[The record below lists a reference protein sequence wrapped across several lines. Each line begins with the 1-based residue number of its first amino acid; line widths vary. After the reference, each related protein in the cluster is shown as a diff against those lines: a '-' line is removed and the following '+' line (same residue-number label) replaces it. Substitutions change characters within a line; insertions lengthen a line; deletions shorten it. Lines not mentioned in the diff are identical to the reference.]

1 MYKNNENL
9 VKSFKAGF
17 LSTDDKIV
25 TSSYKSE
32 HSKKS
37 RNGQLT
43 KCYKVNNFLNI
54 QNGQLN

>member
-37 RNGQLT
+37 KSGQFT
-43 KCYKVNNFLNI
+43 KYLKSKPLFKY
-54 QNGQLN
+54 